1 MTETTRAPGVVVGV
15 DGSTSSLLAAR
26 WAADEARRRGL
37 GLHVVHAFLEPIMGD
52 GYVLSDSEDAAIEGA
67 ARHVLDE
74 AVRSIAAAY
83 PDLDVS
89 SSLERADPRT
99 ALLAAAES
107 AVLTVVG
114 GKGRGRFADVIVGS
128 VALAVAAHGRSPV
141 VVIPPGVVL
150 DPAAGAGPI
159 LLGVSDSADCR
170 AAVGFAFDEAAVRGA
185 EVLATLVVDDHSV
198 PPFVRGSA
206 RAGSEQDR
214 IERAVLTEQLA
225 GWPEKYP
232 DVTLQT
238 AVLHGRSA
246 AALVEHGQRLSG
258 TGGPSMVVVGSR
270 GRGGLTGMLLGSTGH
285 ALIAHS
291 PWPVVIV
298 REGPTG

>member
-1 MTETTRAPGVVVGV
+1 MTVTTRAPGVVVGV

-37 GLHVVHAFLEPIMGD
+37 GLHVIHAFLEPILGD
-52 GYVLSDSEDAAIEGA
+52 GYVLSEGEDAAIEGA
-67 ARHVLDE
+67 ARHVLDD

-83 PDLDVS
+83 PDLDIS

-150 DPAAGAGPI
+150 DPTAGAAPI

-185 EVLATLVVDDHSV
+185 EVL
-198 PPFVRGSA
+198 RGSA
-206 RAGSEQDR
+206 RAGSEQDLK
-214 IERAVLTEQLA
+214 ERAVITEQLA
-225 GWPEKYP
+225 GWPAKYP
-232 DVTLQT
+232 DVTLRT